1 MSDNS
6 DNGVIYIALVLA
18 AAAAIMSAPTHTD
31 EALRR
36 LQRLLL
42 TDTNPETLATVR
54 TISETPRLPDV
65 TRSSFSNQLSRRH
78 RGAKPTNSRVSV
90 P

>member
-1 MSDNS
+1 MSDNP
-6 DNGVIYIALVLA
+6 DNGIIYIALVLA

-36 LQRLLL
+36 LQQLLL
-42 TDTNPETLATVR
+42 TDTHPETLATVR
-54 TISETPRLPDV
+54 TISATPRLPDV
-65 TRSSFSNQLSRRH
+65 TRSSFSNHLSRRH
-78 RGAKPTNSRVSV
+78 RSAERTDSRVWV